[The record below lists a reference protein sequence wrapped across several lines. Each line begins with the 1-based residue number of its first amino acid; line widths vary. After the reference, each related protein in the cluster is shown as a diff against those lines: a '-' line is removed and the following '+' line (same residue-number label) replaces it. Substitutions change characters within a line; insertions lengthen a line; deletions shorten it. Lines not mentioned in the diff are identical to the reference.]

1 VSTPVHLRA
10 LLAAGVTLPAV
21 DLIVCSTAPLS
32 QQLAVETER
41 RFSTEL
47 LEIYGTTETGEI
59 AARYPTRGAEWDL
72 WPGVMLSLEGEACW
86 AQGGHI
92 GQRTRLNDVLEMT
105 GEGRFLLHG
114 RLTDLVNIAGKR
126 SSLAYLNH
134 QLNSI
139 PGVLDGAFFHIEES
153 RASHT
158 GVTRIAA
165 CVVAPE
171 LDAARLL
178 EALRQRVDAAFL
190 PRPLLFVERL
200 PRNPTGKLP
209 QDALR
214 SLAAA
219 RDCPA

>member
-21 DLIVCSTAPLS
+21 DLIVCATAPLS

-41 RFSTEL
+41 RFNTEL

-59 AARYPTRGAEWDL
+59 AARYPTRGAEWSL
-72 WPGVMLSLEGEACW
+72 WPGVTLSLEGGICW

-92 GQRTRLNDVLEMT
+92 EQRTRLNDVLEMT
-105 GEGRFLLHG
+105 GERRFLLHG
-114 RLTDLVNIAGKR
+114 RLTDLVIIAGKR

-139 PGVLDGAFFHIEES
+139 PGVLDGAFFHVEES

-178 EALRQRVDAAFL
+178 EALRQRLDAVFL

-200 PRNPTGKLP
+200 PRNPAGKLP